1 MILMFSSALG
11 KGERLQWMQRGYRG
25 SGRQTEKEMRLFM
38 CVYNQFGQSKLR
50 VFLFFPPGH
59 QQLIHQSSI
68 VLEALILLRRHL
80 YNCVS
85 PPALLLGLLPSSPL
99 WPMRQ

>member
-1 MILMFSSALG
+1 M
-11 KGERLQWMQRGYRG
+11 ERGYRG
-25 SGRQTEKEMRLFM
+25 SEGQAEREMRLFM

-59 QQLIHQSSI
+59 QQLINQSSI

-80 YNCVS
+80 YYCAS
-85 PPALLLGLLPSSPL
+85 PPALLLGLLWSPPL